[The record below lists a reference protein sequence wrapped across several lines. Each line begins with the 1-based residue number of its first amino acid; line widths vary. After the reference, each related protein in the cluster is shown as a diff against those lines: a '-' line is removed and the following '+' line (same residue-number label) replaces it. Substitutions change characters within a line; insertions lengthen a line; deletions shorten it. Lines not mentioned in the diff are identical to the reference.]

1 MQIFVRNT
9 LNEKIITL
17 EVFPSNTI
25 ENIKARVQHVEGIPP
40 DQQLVFLFAG
50 KQLQDGHILSD
61 YSLQEG
67 STLDLVILPRGN
79 LMVAR
84 LYTILCASF

>member
-1 MQIFVRNT
+1 MYVGGMQIFVRNT
-9 LNEKIITL
+9 LNGKTISL

-25 ENIKARVQHVEGIPP
+25 ENIKARVQRVEGIPP
-40 DQQLVFLFAG
+40 DQQLLFLFAG
-50 KQLQDGHILSD
+50 KQLQGSHILSD

-67 STLDLVILPRGN
+67 STLNLVVLPRGN

-84 LYTILCASF
+84 L